1 MANLSQLYPS
11 GGIKSIQTG
20 FITRDSTA
28 SNWVNGPTGEDDFY
42 FDITISPVDVNK
54 CMLDIKGVNNLNY
67 QYITYRLVDSTTLRI
82 SGGGNR
88 YALNIRY
95 YIYEFY

>member
-20 FITRDSTA
+20 YISKTSFA
-28 SNWVNGPTGEDDFY
+28 SDWISGPAGEDGSY

-54 CMLDIKGVNNLNY
+54 CMLDVKGVNNLNY
-67 QYITYRLVDSTTLRI
+67 QYFTYRLVNSTTLRI
-82 SGGGNR
+82 SGGGFR
-88 YALNIRY
+88 YNLNIRY

>member
-11 GGIKSIQTG
+11 GGIKSIQTR

-28 SNWVNGPTGEDDFY
+28 SNWVLGPVGEDRYY

-67 QYITYRLVDSTTLRI
+67 QYLTYRLVNSTTLRI
-82 SGGGNR
+82 SGGNFS
-88 YALNIRY
+88 YNLNIRY